1 MKISDRNLH
10 KLSYEPGPGNEC
22 TLRWGSLVVLLAL
35 AGESRFI
42 LGLTMDKGRC
52 KALGRSITAY

>member
-1 MKISDRNLH
+1 MNQGQGMNAPL
-10 KLSYEPGPGNEC
+10 G
-22 TLRWGSLVVLLAL
+22 WGSLVVLLAL